1 MFSQKHLRLSVRKLI
16 RMSFTAEMFSQNV
29 HQEVF
34 SRQSLFLEITMI
46 LQKLPV
52 IKTNKEKSI
61 KQGQN
66 IITQFLVSLK
76 NKKDQLQK

>member
-1 MFSQKHLRLSVRKLI
+1 
-16 RMSFTAEMFSQNV
+16 
-29 HQEVF
+29 
-34 SRQSLFLEITMI
+34 MI

-52 IKTNKEKSI
+52 IKTNEEKSI

>member
-1 MFSQKHLRLSVRKLI
+1 
-16 RMSFTAEMFSQNV
+16 
-29 HQEVF
+29 
-34 SRQSLFLEITMI
+34 MI